1 LLGRI
6 LQGGVAARWYVL
18 AAGYMAAIKL
28 TAALVHRVT
37 VGAWPR
43 FGTESLV
50 VIPFVIA
57 VSTPVQAGEEIG
69 WRGFALPRLAA
80 RLGLGGAAI
89 LLGVIWACWHLP
101 LFFVRG
107 ADTCGQSFP
116 LYLLSVTARSV
127 AMAWLFGH

>member
-1 LLGRI
+1 LITYAATWACFITVAAAPVPLASPLGTALVLLGTFMPSLVAIALTARSSGGAGVRALLGRI

-50 VIPFVIA
+50 
-57 VSTPVQAGEEIG
+57 
-69 WRGFALPRLAA
+69 
-80 RLGLGGAAI
+80 
-89 LLGVIWACWHLP
+89 
-101 LFFVRG
+101 
-107 ADTCGQSFP
+107 
-116 LYLLSVTARSV
+116 
-127 AMAWLFGH
+127 